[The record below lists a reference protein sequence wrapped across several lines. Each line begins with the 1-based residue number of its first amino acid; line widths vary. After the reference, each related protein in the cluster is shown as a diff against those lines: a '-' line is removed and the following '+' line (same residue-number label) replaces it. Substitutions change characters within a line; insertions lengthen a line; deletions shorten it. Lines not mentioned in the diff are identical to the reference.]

1 VDLCATMAMEKQTT
15 DCKEQDGES
24 QARRTRGTLESDC
37 AVVVP
42 TSSAAVFHRYPSIG
56 VIRQNIGFSDVETR
70 AVVSD
75 SEPTSNTNVVHS
87 CLHAHTHCTVA
98 ISTIASIA
106 FRLETV
112 ECKSTAGMTASSVD
126 RKALESGFSMMQM
139 EDEPDECGDT

>member
-1 VDLCATMAMEKQTT
+1 MEKQTT
-15 DCKEQDGES
+15 DCKGQDGES

-42 TSSAAVFHRYPSIG
+42 TSSSAVFHRYPSIG
-56 VIRQNIGFSDVETR
+56 VIRQNIGFSDVEMR

-75 SEPTSNTNVVHS
+75 SEPTSNTNVHS
-87 CLHAHTHCTVA
+87 CLHAHTHCTVG
-98 ISTIASIA
+98 ISTISFTAL
-106 FRLETV
+106 LERV
-112 ECKSTAGMTASSVD
+112 ECRKPTAGMTASYVD